1 MAEFR
6 TFIGTYR
13 FEGQDWAFEIRA
25 RSHAEAQA
33 RVRQLGLGR
42 IEGGLVARVPVV
54 GPIARMLMALKR
66 AFGS

>member
-25 RSHAEAQA
+25 RSHGEAQA

-42 IEGGLVARVPVV
+42 IDGELVARVAMP
-54 GPIARMLMALKR
+54 GPIARLVQQMR
-66 AFGS
+66 RGIGC